1 MAAYCLIRPT
11 RAWNLLRR
19 PDKRE
24 RHPAM
29 HCGFFCRMAASR
41 LIRPTRAWNLL
52 RRPDKRERHPA
63 LHYGFS
69 AGWRRT
75 ALSGLQG
82 PGTCCV
88 GRISVSAIRHCTV
101 ASSAGWR
108 RTALSGLQG
117 PGTCCVGRISVSA
130 IRHCTAA
137 SSAGWRRTAFSG
149 LQALVAY
156 GPAITLTRRSPLR
169 FPAGGQCVLDRWRPR
184 WAARSI
190 SGSLPSP
197 APAPL
202 RTTRCRRD

>member
-63 LHYGFS
+63 LHYGF
-69 AGWRRT
+69 
-75 ALSGLQG
+75 
-82 PGTCCV
+82 
-88 GRISVSAIRHCTV
+88 
-101 ASSAGWR
+101 SAGWR